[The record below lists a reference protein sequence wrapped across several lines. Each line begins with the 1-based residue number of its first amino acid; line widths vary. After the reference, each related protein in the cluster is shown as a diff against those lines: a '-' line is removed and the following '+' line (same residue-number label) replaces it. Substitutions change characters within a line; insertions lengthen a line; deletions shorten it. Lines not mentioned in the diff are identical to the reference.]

1 MRKILFK
8 MILKEIKKDDQITEG
23 YLAKKFQVSE
33 RTIRRYMCILKD
45 EGKIELTGRGIKR
58 KWKLL

>member
-33 RTIRRYMCILKD
+33 RTIRRYMRILKD